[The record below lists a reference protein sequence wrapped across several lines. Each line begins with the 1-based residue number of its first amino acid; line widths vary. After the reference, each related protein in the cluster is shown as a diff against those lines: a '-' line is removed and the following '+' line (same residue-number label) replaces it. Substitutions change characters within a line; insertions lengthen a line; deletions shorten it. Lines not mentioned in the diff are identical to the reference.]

1 MEQSRR
7 EYLPE
12 GWSFS
17 RAVRARTSIRTY
29 EETSLSEEVRA
40 DIDKL
45 LADPVTPPFKNPVRF
60 KLLDLAEL
68 PPEERSAFG
77 TYGFIRGAR
86 YFIVTAVKKGPKSME
101 DLGYA
106 LEEIIL
112 LLTARGLGTCWLGG
126 TFKRS
131 RLVDFFE
138 IQTDEVLPAITP
150 VGYPAKRRAL
160 TDRLIHMASGASS
173 RKPWEK
179 LFFGPSYEPLS
190 KQEAGVWEEPL
201 ECVRLA
207 PSASN
212 RQPWRVVYRPGG
224 GRPAG
229 SGCLDFYLKRTP
241 GYGTLTGGVSLQ
253 DIDMGIAMCHF
264 ECAVRETGLSGGW
277 EGKNNPGAKW
287 DYITSWMSPNP

>member
-1 MEQSRR
+1 MEHTRKD
-7 EYLPE
+7 YLPE
-12 GWSFS
+12 GWTFG

-29 EETSLSEEVRA
+29 KETSLSAEVCA
-40 DIDKL
+40 DIERL
-45 LADPVTPPFKNPVRF
+45 LAAPAAPPFENPVRF
-60 KLLDLAEL
+60 KLLDLAEV

-86 YFIVTAVKKGPKSME
+86 YFIVPAVGKSPKSME

-112 LLTARGLGTCWLGG
+112 LLAARGLGTCWLGG

-131 RLVDFFE
+131 RIADFFE
-138 IQTDEVLPAITP
+138 IESDEVLPAITP
-150 VGYPAKRRAL
+150 VGYPAERRAL
-160 TDRLIHMASGASS
+160 TDRLIHLTSGASG

-179 LFFGPSYEPLS
+179 LFLGPSYTPLS
-190 KQEAGVWEEPL
+190 KSEAGVWEKPL

-224 GRPAG
+224 GR
-229 SGCLDFYLKRTP
+229 LDFYLKKTP
-241 GYGTLTGGVSLQ
+241 GYGTLTGGISLQ

-264 ECAVRETGLSGGW
+264 ECAARESGLFGGW
-277 EGKNNPGAKW
+277 EIKNEGKTPTAKW
-287 DYITSWMSPNP
+287 NYITSWISPSP